1 MDVMLIAYLVGVI
14 GGLFG
19 LWFSGDAVVS
29 NAILVAH
36 RFNVSTFFLGF
47 VVLAI
52 AADIPE
58 LAITISSALAG
69 VSEVA
74 IGDIIGGNFSDVT
87 MVVGSALLIA
97 GNKIRMSAADNKKLL
112 GILFLTSLIMFT
124 LLCLGNITALHG
136 LVLLAVY
143 AAVIVYFWKHKEMRD
158 LVHGEEEIL
167 PADCLRCVQ
176 KSCSSCCKKAKKP
189 HCPYSTSLLLLKLA
203 VSLGAVM
210 VASHVTVTYA
220 LALSEGLSLPLETVG
235 ATILGIGTTLPE
247 LALCFGALRRG
258 DFGLAIGPT
267 LGTVLGQTTLI
278 LGLLAVLSNKPVQL
292 AGLHWACMFMFL
304 AFGVL
309 AFGLM
314 KRRPM
319 GRGTGAALVSL
330 FIAYL
335 AYQVVL

>member
-1 MDVMLIAYLVGVI
+1 MLIAYLGVVVA
-14 GGLFG
+14 GLLG

-97 GNKIRMSAADNKKLL
+97 GNKIRISSADNKKLL
-112 GILFLTSLIMFT
+112 GILFLTALIMFT
-124 LLCLGNITALHG
+124 LLCLGSITAQHG
-136 LVLLAVY
+136 VILLAIY
-143 AAVIVYFWKHKEMRD
+143 AAAIVYFWKHKDMRD
-158 LVHGEEEIL
+158 LIHGEEEVIS
-167 PADCLRCVQ
+167 PACLRCI
-176 KSCSSCCKKAKKP
+176 STNCSPCSSAPKVIV
-189 HCPYSTSLLLLKLA
+189 CPSSTWLLITKLA
-203 VSLGAVM
+203 LALAIVM
-210 VASHVTVTYA
+210 ITSHITVTYA
-220 LALSEGLSLPLETVG
+220 LAIAEGFHLPLETVG
-235 ATILGIGTTLPE
+235 ATILGVGTTLPE

-278 LGLLAVLSNKPVQL
+278 LGLLAVLSDKPVQL
-292 AGLHWACMFMFL
+292 AGLHWACGFMFL
-304 AFGVL
+304 AFGIL

-335 AYQVVL
+335 AYQMV

>member
-1 MDVMLIAYLVGVI
+1 MDAMLVAYLGVVVA
-14 GGLFG
+14 GLLG
-19 LWFSGDAVVS
+19 LWFSGDAVVN

-87 MVVGSALLIA
+87 MVVGSALLVA

-112 GILFLTSLIMFT
+112 GILFLTSIIMFT
-124 LLCLGNITALHG
+124 LLCLGSITAQHG
-136 LVLLAVY
+136 VILLAVY
-143 AAVIVYFWKHKEMRD
+143 AAAIVYFWKHKDMRD
-158 LVHGEEEIL
+158 LIHGEEEVVAL
-167 PADCLRCVQ
+167 ACLRCV
-176 KSCSSCCKKAKKP
+176 SANCSPCGKNAKKIVCHTP
-189 HCPYSTSLLLLKLA
+189 TWLLLTKLA
-203 VSLGAVM
+203 ASLAAVM
-210 VASHVTVTYA
+210 VASHFTVEAA
-220 LALSEGLSLPLETVG
+220 LAVAAGLQLPPETVG
-235 ATILGIGTTLPE
+235 ATILGVGTTLPE

-278 LGLLAVLSNKPVQL
+278 LGLLAVLSDKPVPL
-292 AGLHWACMFMFL
+292 AGLHWACTFMFI
-304 AFGVL
+304 AFGIL
-309 AFGLM
+309 AFGLIQ
-314 KRRPM
+314 RRPM
-319 GRGTGAALVSL
+319 GRGTGMALVSL
-330 FIAYL
+330 FVAYL

>member
-1 MDVMLIAYLVGVI
+1 VIA
-14 GGLFG
+14 
-19 LWFSGDAVVS
+19 
-29 NAILVAH
+29 NAIALAH
-36 RFNVSTFFLGF
+36 RFKVSTFFLGF

-87 MVVGSALLIA
+87 MVVGSALLVA
-97 GNKIRMSAADNKKLL
+97 GSKIQVSAGDKKKLL
-112 GILFLTSLIMFT
+112 GILLLTSAIMLS
-124 LLCLGNITALHG
+124 LLLLGSINTWHG
-136 LVLLAVY
+136 LALIGIYV
-143 AAVIVYFWKHKEMRD
+143 AAIIYFWKHKDMRD
-158 LVHGEEEIL
+158 LIHGEDEFVCPEQVTEEGTACGIL
-167 PADCLRCVQ
+167 PPATWLLIT
-176 KSCSSCCKKAKKP
+176 KLTA
-189 HCPYSTSLLLLKLA
+189 SLA
-203 VSLGAVM
+203 GVM
-210 VASHVTVTYA
+210 AASHITVTAA
-220 LALSEGLSLPLETVG
+220 LHFSVALNLPLETVG
-235 ATILGIGTTLPE
+235 ATILGVGTTLPE

-278 LGLLAVLSNKPVQL
+278 LGLLAFLSAKPVEI
-292 AGLHWACMFMFL
+292 AGLQWACMFMFA

-309 AFGLM
+309 AIGLL

-319 GRGTGAALVSL
+319 GRGTGAALASL

-335 AYQVVL
+335 AYQAVF

>member
-1 MDVMLIAYLVGVI
+1 MDVMLIAYLVGVV
-14 GGLFG
+14 GGLLG
-19 LWFSGDAVVS
+19 LWFSGDAVVN

-87 MVVGSALLIA
+87 MVVGSALLVA

-124 LLCLGNITALHG
+124 LLCLGSITAQHG
-136 LVLLAVY
+136 VILLAIY
-143 AAVIVYFWKHKEMRD
+143 GAAIVYFWKHKDMRD
-158 LVHGEEEIL
+158 LVHGEEEIT
-167 PADCLRCVQ
+167 PAADVVACA
-176 KSCSSCCKKAKKP
+176 SP
-189 HCPYSTSLLLLKLA
+189 TWLLVTKLA
-203 VSLGAVM
+203 ASLGVVM
-210 VASHVTVTYA
+210 FASHLTVTYA
-220 LALSEGLSLPLETVG
+220 LALSEGLQLPLETVG
-235 ATILGIGTTLPE
+235 ATILGVGTTLPE

-278 LGLLAVLSNKPVQL
+278 LGLLAVLSDKPVQL

-304 AFGVL
+304 AFGIL
-309 AFGLM
+309 ALGLM

-319 GRGTGAALVSL
+319 GRGTGAALISL

>member
-1 MDVMLIAYLVGVI
+1 MDAMLLAYGLVVVA
-14 GGLFG
+14 GLVA
-19 LWFSGDAVVS
+19 LWFGGDSVVA

-87 MVVGSALLIA
+87 MVVGSALLVA
-97 GNKIRMSAADNKKLL
+97 GSKVSVSVLERKKLL
-112 GILFLTSLIMFT
+112 GILALTASIM
-124 LLCLGNITALHG
+124 LLLLVIGNITPVHG
-136 LVLLAVY
+136 VLLLLTYAV
-143 AAVIVYFWKHKEMRD
+143 AIWYFWQHKDMRD
-158 LVHGEEEIL
+158 LLHGEQEIIPDTNIDRL
-167 PADCLRCVQ
+167 AHQ
-176 KSCSSCCKKAKKP
+176 EK
-189 HCPYSTSLLLLKLA
+189 TWLLLGKLGL
-203 VSLGAVM
+203 SLAAVM
-210 VASHVTVTYA
+210 VASHITVTYA
-220 LALSEGLSLPLETVG
+220 LALATGLHLPLETVG
-235 ATILGIGTTLPE
+235 ATILGVGTTLPE

-278 LGLLAVLSNKPVQL
+278 LGLLAVLSDKPVNL
-292 AGLHWACMFMFL
+292 AGLHWACVFMFL
-304 AFGVL
+304 AFAVL
-309 AFGLM
+309 AAGLLQ
-314 KRRPM
+314 RRPM

-335 AYQVVL
+335 AYQVII